1 MGVEV
6 TDICMDKEPDS
17 VVTYSIPVSHDS
29 NNISTNL
36 QDVLPPCERGDEDL
50 KCYARE
56 ETAEVS
62 ECEVKEC
69 TTEKPIE
76 ISTLCQ
82 VENGKDQDFSS
93 NKCEI
98 GASVEEQKSES
109 RKAKDDCKKPRASMK
124 PMVKS
129 ASGNCKTKCTVP
141 QPFALATAKRASF
154 GTRPLGTES
163 DNVTTNK
170 TLNTSTT
177 PSSGTK
183 QNQLVSPSVQRKPL
197 QPTNKKHPD
206 EEDSCSVAS
215 SVAAS
220 TRKPRA
226 TVASAPVFKSSE
238 RAARRKEFFSKLE
251 EKHQALEAE
260 KSQWEERTKEEA
272 EAAIKQLRKSLL
284 FKANP
289 MPSFY
294 HEGPPP
300 KVELKKPP
308 PTRAK
313 SPKLGRKKSCSDSV
327 GLEKGIGACGRG
339 IRPTFNIY
347 RDSPTVPSTNRK
359 ESINVQ
365 NCTSSISKD
374 EEEPGVVDGSF
385 ATKMNSEMSLNIAV
399 QS

>member
-29 NNISTNL
+29 NNMSTNL

-56 ETAEVS
+56 ENAEVS

-183 QNQLVSPSVQRKPL
+183 QNQ
-197 QPTNKKHPD
+197 
-206 EEDSCSVAS
+206 
-215 SVAAS
+215 VAAFTNLMFYFLLLLAFS
-220 TRKPRA
+220 PRDQSQDILLNFLIWRRREF
-226 TVASAPVFKSSE
+226 VMVF
-238 RAARRKEFFSKLE
+238 
-251 EKHQALEAE
+251 
-260 KSQWEERTKEEA
+260 
-272 EAAIKQLRKSLL
+272 
-284 FKANP
+284 
-289 MPSFY
+289 MPL
-294 HEGPPP
+294 HRML
-300 KVELKKPP
+300 V
-308 PTRAK
+308 
-313 SPKLGRKKSCSDSV
+313 D
-327 GLEKGIGACGRG
+327 
-339 IRPTFNIY
+339 
-347 RDSPTVPSTNRK
+347 
-359 ESINVQ
+359 
-365 NCTSSISKD
+365 IS
-374 EEEPGVVDGSF
+374 
-385 ATKMNSEMSLNIAV
+385 
-399 QS
+399 